1 MYAMQA
7 IVFKQIESLASAMRP
22 FCWRE
27 RNMMGRDV
35 SNWPVTSFT
44 ALQKCS
50 RYRINSGQTAP
61 SGMTVSAAFDPMRTS
76 LEVPH

>member
-7 IVFKQIESLASAMRP
+7 IVSKQIESLASAMRP

-35 SNWPVTSFT
+35 SNWPADSTDQRNTF
-44 ALQKCS
+44 
-50 RYRINSGQTAP
+50 
-61 SGMTVSAAFDPMRTS
+61 
-76 LEVPH
+76 